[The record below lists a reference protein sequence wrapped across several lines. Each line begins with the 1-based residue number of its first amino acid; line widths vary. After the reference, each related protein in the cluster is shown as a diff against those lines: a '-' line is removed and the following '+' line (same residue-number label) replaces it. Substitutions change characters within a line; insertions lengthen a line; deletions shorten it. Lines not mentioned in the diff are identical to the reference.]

1 MLSISGIQ
9 DGYVIDHIPAGKSM
23 DIYNY
28 LKLDELDC
36 QVAIIKNASSSK
48 MNKKDIIKIQADIPI
63 NLDFLGFVSKDI
75 TVNVIRDGQ
84 IAEKKTLD
92 YPKKIVN
99 VIKCKNPRCITSIE
113 QELPHVF
120 TLTDQSTHTYRC
132 IYCEEKFK

>member
-48 MNKKDIIKIQADIPI
+48 MNKKDIIKIQSYIPI
-63 NLDFLGFVSKDI
+63 NLYILGFV
-75 TVNVIRDGQ
+75 
-84 IAEKKTLD
+84 
-92 YPKKIVN
+92 
-99 VIKCKNPRCITSIE
+99 IK
-113 QELPHVF
+113 
-120 TLTDQSTHTYRC
+120 
-132 IYCEEKFK
+132 

>member
-36 QVAIIKNASSSK
+36 QVAIIKNASSTK

-63 NLDFLGFVSKDI
+63 NLDILGFVSKDI

-99 VIKCKNPRCITSIE
+99 IIKCKNPRCITSIE

>member
-63 NLDFLGFVSKDI
+63 NLDILGFVSKDI

-99 VIKCKNPRCITSIE
+99 IIKCKNPRCITSIE

>member
-28 LKLDELDC
+28 LKLDDLDC

-63 NLDFLGFVSKDI
+63 DLDILGFVSKDI

>member
-63 NLDFLGFVSKDI
+63 NLDILGFVSKDI

-99 VIKCKNPRCITSIE
+99 IIKCKNPTCITSIE

>member
-48 MNKKDIIKIQADIPI
+48 MNKKDTIKIQADIPI
-63 NLDFLGFVSKDI
+63 NLDILGFVSKDI

>member
-63 NLDFLGFVSKDI
+63 NLDILGFVSKDI

-92 YPKKIVN
+92 YPTKIVN

-120 TLTDQSTHTYRC
+120 TFSRPVYTH
-132 IYCEEKFK
+132 ISMHLL

>member
-48 MNKKDIIKIQADIPI
+48 MNKKDIIKIQADIQI
-63 NLDFLGFVSKDI
+63 NLDILGFVSKDI

-92 YPKKIVN
+92 YPKKIVT

-113 QELPHVF
+113 TNCDHIFRLSP
-120 TLTDQSTHTYRC
+120 SGTYRC
-132 IYCEEKFK
+132 IYCNQKISVH

>member
-63 NLDFLGFVSKDI
+63 NLDILGFVSKDI

-99 VIKCKNPRCITSIE
+99 IIKCKNPRCITSIE
-113 QELPHVF
+113 TNCDHIFRLSP
-120 TLTDQSTHTYRC
+120 SGTYRC
-132 IYCEEKFK
+132 IYCNQKISVH